1 MVIIYFLID
10 DKLRDLEMSKVKSP
24 QTNVSQ
30 VGIKALM
37 NRKQYDDDRNYVLDN
52 VKDSKI

>member
-10 DKLRDLEMSKVKSP
+10 DKLRDLEMSKIKSP
-24 QTNVSQ
+24 QTNGSQ

>member
-10 DKLRDLEMSKVKSP
+10 DKLRDLEMSKNKSP
-24 QTNVSQ
+24 YANGSQ

-37 NRKQYDDDRNYVLDN
+37 NRKQYDDDRNNVLDN